1 MLPPVRI
8 DRLTCILLRAPGV
21 AMAAIWALSISMAS
35 AQLPPFAVGDDTDEL
50 DRQLPQKVPSDLI
63 EPQVTARTGSADR
76 FARIFSAELRDIEER
91 QAEILAELETL
102 PPLQQVVQPELFGY
116 HSGPAKRR
124 PKWVQIDLGE
134 HVKPD
139 AVALFPVTVQLE
151 NQKVVGYGFPSRF
164 RIDISDDP
172 NFSDYQYETIVD
184 HRSTSKLMPKEAPF
198 YHEGGGLGGRYIRMT
213 PISLWKPDPS
223 LTANLETGQEEPEEV
238 FALAEMMVI
247 KGERNIAIG
256 KPVSALDWDELSNF
270 WARRYLT
277 DGRTPL
283 GVPSGLEPSPTLGY
297 RCDSEKATS
306 RWVQIDLEESVPI
319 SEIRMIPAN
328 PPNVVPNP
336 NLEFPS
342 MFKIEISDS
351 PDMRQAD
358 TVVKINNGQLAKPG
372 NNPVI
377 FPVDSGYGRYVRLT
391 VERRNAGPLS
401 FALAELQVFSDNH
414 NASQGKTVTAE
425 ESVEEDN
432 WSRDALVDGFGSR
445 NNLEGF
451 PEWLSALSRRAD
463 LIREW
468 REKEQQRL
476 DLVETTV
483 SRGIRYI
490 GSGAGALM
498 LLIIMGLARGRS
510 RRRRDLE
517 SLRQQIA
524 SDLHDDIGSNLS
536 SIALLAE
543 LGSSESE
550 EPELVREEFDEI
562 KRTADKTV
570 ESMRDIVWLI
580 RPGEETWKQMIARFR
595 ETAAKLLRAH
605 EYRFETKGTM
615 HEERL
620 PLDFKRDLFL
630 MYKEILN
637 NIVRHAEAQRVQIE
651 LETQRGRLL
660 LRIADDGKGF
670 NNLDQN
676 FREGNGLKNLRRR
689 AQALGGNLKVRSAAG
704 EGTSIQLTA
713 PIP

>member
-1 MLPPVRI
+1 MMPTVRG
-8 DRLTCILLRAPGV
+8 DRLSTILVMKKCSVV
-21 AMAAIWALSISMAS
+21 AVASVAILPLVAS
-35 AQLPPFAVGDDTDEL
+35 AQFPPFNVTADTEEI
-50 DRQLPQKVPSDLI
+50 DRPVPQSVPADLI
-63 EPQVTARTGSADR
+63 EPQLTAREGSADR

-91 QAEILAELETL
+91 QTEILAELEQLPELRTL
-102 PPLQQVVQPELFGY
+102 PQQEQMGY
-116 HSGPAKRR
+116 HSGPERRR

-134 HVKPD
+134 HVRPD
-139 AVALFPVTVQLE
+139 AVALFPATVLVADE
-151 NQKVVGYGFPSRF
+151 PVVGYGFPTRF

-172 NFSDYQYETIVD
+172 NFADYQYETIVD
-184 HRSTSKLMPKEAPF
+184 HRQNNRLQPKEAPF
-198 YHEGGGLGGRYIRMT
+198 YHEGGGLGGRYLRVT
-213 PISLWKPDPS
+213 PITMWR
-223 LTANLETGQEEPEEV
+223 PEDDGSGNVGDEV
-238 FALAEMMVI
+238 FALAEIMVI

-256 KPVSALDWDELSNF
+256 KPVSALDTRPESGNA

-283 GVPSGLEPSPTLGY
+283 GVPSGIEPSPTLGL
-297 RCDSEKATS
+297 RCDSKKAAS
-306 RWVQIDLEESVPI
+306 RWVQVDLEESVPI
-319 SEIRMIPAN
+319 TEIRMIPAS
-328 PPNVVPNP
+328 PPNVVPDP
-336 NLEFPS
+336 TLEFPS
-342 MFKIEISDS
+342 MFKIEVSDS
-351 PDMRQAD
+351 PDMRQSD
-358 TVVKINNGQLAKPG
+358 TVVKIGPNQLSNPG
-372 NNPVI
+372 NNPII

-391 VERRNAGPLS
+391 VENRKPGPLS
-401 FALAELQVFSDNH
+401 FALAEFQVFSDNY
-414 NASQGKTVTAE
+414 NASEGRTVTAE
-425 ESVEEDN
+425 ESVESDG
-432 WSRDALVDGFGSR
+432 WSRAALVDGYSSR
-445 NNLEGF
+445 TRLEDF
-451 PEWLSALSRRAD
+451 PEWLAALSRRAD

-468 REKEQQRL
+468 REKEQQRG

-483 SRGIRYI
+483 ARGIRYI
-490 GSGAGALM
+490 GSGAGALV
-498 LLIIMGLARGRS
+498 LLIIVGLARGRS

-517 SLRQQIA
+517 GLRQQIA

-543 LGSSESE
+543 LGSSEAE
-550 EPELVREEFDEI
+550 EPDLVKEEFDEI

-605 EYRFETKGTM
+605 EYRFETKGSM

-637 NIVRHAEAQRVQIE
+637 NIVRHAEAHRVQIE
-651 LETQRGRLL
+651 LETTRGRLF

-704 EGTSIQLTA
+704 EGTSVQLSA